1 MRAKFWQNNSW
12 VCMSLWWADTNAGVK
27 LVKMMNDPSE
37 GRAGKTEWDPC
48 WGGFPLA
55 VVGLLHWR
63 FGMMGVEMGFGWT
76 QVTVSCSHL
85 SYKFLHRNKSPYLN
99 SAGSKQHGK
108 FCWCLYF
115 IGGVERNNN
124 KHHANLPFEMP
135 TSQHMMSSRFKH

>member
-55 VVGLLHWR
+55 VVGLFHWR
-63 FGMMGVEMGFGWT
+63 FGMMGVEMGFGWI

-85 SYKFLHRNKSPYLN
+85 SYKFLHRNKSAYLN
-99 SAGSKQHGK
+99 SAGSKQHGEA
-108 FCWCLYF
+108 L
-115 IGGVERNNN
+115 
-124 KHHANLPFEMP
+124 LMP
-135 TSQHMMSSRFKH
+135 VFYRGSGTQQQQTPCKSSFWNAHLTAYDEFQV